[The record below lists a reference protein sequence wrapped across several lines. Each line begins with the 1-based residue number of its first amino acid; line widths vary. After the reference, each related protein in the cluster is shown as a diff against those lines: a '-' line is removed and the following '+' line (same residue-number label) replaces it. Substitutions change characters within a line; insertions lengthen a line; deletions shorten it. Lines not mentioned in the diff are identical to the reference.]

1 MDEEQRKQVLKAELD
16 DAVRQRD
23 DLDTYIAVLAKRL
36 GVEVPGRSAGG
47 EAENGQSA
55 TIAGDPVAGVREGQ
69 FYGMSGPKA
78 SKALLRLVGRDR
90 PLKTQEIFDAIRKGG
105 VTQIQNANT
114 LYRSLTRDPELH
126 NVGRGRWGLTEWYP
140 NARRKA
146 GAAPDDGAGPE
157 SQSTAEQDSAGEQQ
171 VSSVDQEQ
179 MPTG

>member
-1 MDEEQRKQVLKAELD
+1 MIHRDLALHMGHSASRN
-16 DAVRQRD
+16 RQQ
-23 DLDTYIAVLAKRL
+23 LGTLMVVFRL
-36 GVEVPGRSAGG
+36 GGL
-47 EAENGQSA
+47 QSA
-55 TIAGDPVAGVREGQ
+55 TIAGDPVTGVREGQ

-157 SQSTAEQDSAGEQQ
+157 SQSAAEQDSPGEQQ